1 MKRFSMLLAA
11 GLITSVLAA
20 CATAPT
26 PTTPTTGGIV
36 STLPAQTPEQVAA
49 AKIAAL
55 VKKVNQQCGVVQPFL
70 LSLSSA
76 QSQLDDTA
84 LGYVATA
91 SKYTAEACSAA
102 AAYAASPTG
111 AATFNL
117 ASVQDALNMGVP
129 ALVKAVDASTTMTK
143 QQKATAEILIAAAQ
157 LALAEA
163 VANAQ

>member
-1 MKRFSMLLAA
+1 MKRFVMLLAA
-11 GLITSVLAA
+11 GFVTSVLAA
-20 CATAPT
+20 CATPPATTSAPD
-26 PTTPTTGGIV
+26 GGVV

-49 AKIAAL
+49 AKITAL
-55 VKKVNQQCGVVQPFL
+55 VQSVNKQCGVVQPFL

-76 QSQLDDTA
+76 QSQLNDTA

-102 AAYAASPTG
+102 AAYVASAPGTT
-111 AATFNL
+111 TFNL

-129 ALVKAVDASTTMTK
+129 ALVQAVDASTTMTK
-143 QQKATAEILIAAAQ
+143 QQKATAEILITAAQ

>member
-1 MKRFSMLLAA
+1 MLLAA
-11 GLITSVLAA
+11 GLAVSAFAGCAIT
-20 CATAPT
+20 
-26 PTTPTTGGIV
+26 
-36 STLPAQTPEQVAA
+36 PAVPGQTPEQAAA
-49 AKIAAL
+49 AKIATL

-84 LGYVATA
+84 LGYIATA

-102 AAYAASPTG
+102 ASYAEAPAG
-111 AATFNL
+111 ATTFSL
-117 ASVQDALNMGVP
+117 ASVQGALNMGVP

-143 QQKATAEILIAAAQ
+143 QQKATAEILISAAQ
-157 LALAEA
+157 LTLAEA

>member
-1 MKRFSMLLAA
+1 MKSIAIILACFVTLML
-11 GLITSVLAA
+11 GA
-20 CATAPT
+20 CATAPAT
-26 PTTPTTGGIV
+26 TTPATGGV
-36 STLPAQTPEQVAA
+36 VATLPALTPEQIAT

-76 QSQLDDTA
+76 QSQLNDTA

-102 AAYAASPTG
+102 AAYMAAPAG
-111 AATFNL
+111 APTFNL
-117 ASVQDALNMGVP
+117 ASVQDALNLGVP
-129 ALVKAVDASTTMTK
+129 ALVKAVDSSTTMTK
-143 QQKATAEILIAAAQ
+143 QQKATAEILISAAQ